1 MILDALFTVF
11 LSLSPAPPLTIN
23 RVYEAVK
30 GVESWRYF
38 GGELGLLPSELDAIG
53 SQYGSYDLRVKA
65 VVEKFLR
72 GESHRYPHPSWRA
85 VIQALD
91 NLNKI
96 HLADQIIDY
105 EEPVQ
110 GEWFCILYVYWDEYS
125 IKALK
130 SKTPCKVSQCHIL

>member
-1 MILDALFTVF
+1 MF
-11 LSLSPAPPLTIN
+11 LSPAPPLTIE

-30 GVESWRYF
+30 GVKDWRLF
-38 GGELGLLPSELDAIG
+38 GVWLGVPSRELDDIER
-53 SQYGSYDLRVKA
+53 SDDLRLKA

-72 GESHRYPHPSWRA
+72 GQCLRYPHPSWRA

-91 NLNKI
+91 NANEI

-105 EEPVQ
+105 GEPVQ
-110 GEWFCILYVYWDEYS
+110 GEWLCILYVYWDGYS

-130 SKTPCKVSQCHIL
+130 YIKPV